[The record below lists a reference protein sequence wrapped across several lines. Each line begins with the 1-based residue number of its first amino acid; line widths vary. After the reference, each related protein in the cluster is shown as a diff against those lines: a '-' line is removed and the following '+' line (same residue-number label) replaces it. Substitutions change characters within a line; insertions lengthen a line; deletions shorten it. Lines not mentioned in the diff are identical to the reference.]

1 MNQHK
6 HVGTG
11 CVCAL
16 CSYWKSA
23 LVLWQYARYL
33 WHFQLANS
41 KKKEKKMKQK
51 HQHSTDAQK
60 NRITEC
66 FFLRKKRMRC
76 KKEYTY
82 RERERERKVGNRH
95 ISICIMS
102 LRKLLAF
109 PFIFMPSTRLLY
121 KIVQLHHEWI
131 KRFEGRM
138 WQANVGYKHNN
149 KKYLLRIFL
158 IFIIMISPYYCQSS
172 AAFSLSLSLFSD
184 ARVQFHSTHQS
195 SNMKYAKNQ
204 IIETL
209 LFSKCILTLA
219 AWSKKLQIIVL
230 LL

>member
-1 MNQHK
+1 
-6 HVGTG
+6 
-11 CVCAL
+11 
-16 CSYWKSA
+16 
-23 LVLWQYARYL
+23 
-33 WHFQLANS
+33 
-41 KKKEKKMKQK
+41 MKQK

-172 AAFSLSLSLFSD
+172 AAFSLSLSLF
-184 ARVQFHSTHQS
+184 RRPCTIPQYTPIVKHEICKE
-195 SNMKYAKNQ
+195 SNNWNVTFFQMYFDVGCLIQKAPNNRFASVTTTGFGRPEQ
-204 IIETL
+204 
-209 LFSKCILTLA
+209 
-219 AWSKKLQIIVL
+219 KKSNE
-230 LL
+230 